1 MIDDLILKEEL
12 QGGKDIEQINQQLEL
27 RDTVNKYKYVELYN
41 KDRKQNKLISR
52 SSALQEDQIKLKMA
66 I

>member
-52 SSALQEDQIKLKMA
+52 SSAL
-66 I
+66 